1 MEEILSNNKT
11 DAVSTSV
18 PNNEHDIETQ
28 RLQNVGQE
36 KKRYTQRKNEEN
48 QVKNNKIKI
57 RFN

>member
-28 RLQNVGQE
+28 RLQKFREGKTKE
-36 KKRYTQRKNEEN
+36 MK
-48 QVKNNKIKI
+48 
-57 RFN
+57 